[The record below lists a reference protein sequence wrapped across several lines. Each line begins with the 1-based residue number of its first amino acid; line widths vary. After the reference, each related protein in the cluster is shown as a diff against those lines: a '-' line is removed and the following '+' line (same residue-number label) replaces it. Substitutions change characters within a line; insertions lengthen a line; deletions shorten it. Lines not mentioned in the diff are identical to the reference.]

1 MVKVIDVLLMSSVL
15 TLKTSHIVLVFINV
29 FDYVNA
35 GLYSCY
41 KTHAMYLISR
51 VFAFVVVSQTA
62 VKPLIG
68 DSSKSESCL
77 ERNKNLFFISLTD
90 MSKYENVHQ

>member
-1 MVKVIDVLLMSSVL
+1 MVKVNDVLLMSSVL
-15 TLKTSHIVLVFINV
+15 TLKTSRIVLVFIND

-35 GLYSCY
+35 AGIVV

-51 VFAFVVVSQTA
+51 VFGFVVVSQTA

-68 DSSKSESCL
+68 DRSKSESCL

>member
-1 MVKVIDVLLMSSVL
+1 MLAS
-15 TLKTSHIVLVFINV
+15 IV
-29 FDYVNA
+29 A
-35 GLYSCY
+35 

-51 VFAFVVVSQTA
+51 VFGFVVVSQTA

-77 ERNKNLFFISLTD
+77 ERNKNLFS
-90 MSKYENVHQ
+90 YH